1 MTMAKAVSLLDCC
14 EQFAL
19 RRTCAALVSPAC
31 RVELS
36 DFAAQFTPDRRD
48 RCADRPSQLDLG
60 RLLLGLL
67 LGVGGGRRHGGL
79 SDACRRRRCRSA
91 RSQHVDAVWVT
102 VSAFPGGTVL
112 GLRRDSLEMR
122 LEVAEDAILSKLRQE
137 LLNPEILDLD
147 SRSIGRRTGSIANRI
162 RDWLNARFPRN
173 LAV

>member
-1 MTMAKAVSLLDCC
+1 MAKAVSLLDCC

-67 LGVGGGRRHGGL
+67 LGVGGGRRHV
-79 SDACRRRRCRSA
+79 AF
-91 RSQHVDAVWVT
+91 QTHVDDDVAI
-102 VSAFPGGTVL
+102 VL
-112 GLRRDSLEMR
+112 G
-122 LEVAEDAILSKLRQE
+122 
-137 LLNPEILDLD
+137 
-147 SRSIGRRTGSIANRI
+147 RSTWTPCG
-162 RDWLNARFPRN
+162 
-173 LAV
+173 

>member
-1 MTMAKAVSLLDCC
+1 
-14 EQFAL
+14 
-19 RRTCAALVSPAC
+19 
-31 RVELS
+31 
-36 DFAAQFTPDRRD
+36 
-48 RCADRPSQLDLG
+48 
-60 RLLLGLL
+60 
-67 LGVGGGRRHGGL
+67 
-79 SDACRRRRCRSA
+79 
-91 RSQHVDAVWVT
+91 VDAVWVT